1 MRYIKLCKYFLYY
14 VNIKFKLKDGTLNDI
29 IKEHRMKNESI
40 PEEKIQFWSIQLLK
54 GIDFLHSI
62 QIWHRDI
69 KPENI
74 FMHNNRKRLVLGDLG
89 LAKDL
94 NLNKSLSSFTTVGT
108 VYYKAPEFFNHDSN
122 INYSEKIDIWYLLYF
137 NGTIKFT
144 FD

>member
-1 MRYIKLCKYFLYY
+1 MRYIELCKYFLYY
-14 VNIKFKLKDGTLNDI
+14 VNIKIKLKDGTLNDI

-40 PEEKIQFWSIQLLK
+40 LEEKIQFWSIQLLK

-74 FMHNNRKRLVLGDLG
+74 FMHNNRERLVLGDLG

-94 NLNKSLSSFTTVGT
+94 NLNESLSSFTTVGT
-108 VYYKAPEFFNHDSN
+108 VYYKAPEFFNQDSN
-122 INYSEKIDIWYLLYF
+122 INYSEKIDIWY
-137 NGTIKFT
+137 
-144 FD
+144 